1 MRPAYNAD
9 SSRTDA
15 RQSHSVATESLEE
28 LKRITGKSL
37 CEIRD
42 LLSSIQSS
50 VGVQNA
56 KSVSGE
62 WKYHNARVLM
72 LHSSTTLLALQK
84 QYFH

>member
-9 SSRTDA
+9 TFRTDA

-28 LKRITGKSL
+28 FKRITGKSL
-37 CEIRD
+37 YEIRD

-50 VGVQNA
+50 VGVQDT

-62 WKYHNARVLM
+62 WEI
-72 LHSSTTLLALQK
+72 S
-84 QYFH
+84 